1 MVDLHTHSTASDGNL
16 SPAAL
21 IREASRLKLSAIAL
35 TDHDSIKG
43 LVYARNEA
51 ERRGIRLI
59 PGIEIEINY
68 SGPGQFHLLG
78 LGISRPT
85 PAFIGA
91 VEMLSRLRK
100 DRNREILDRMRELGI
115 EAGMEELEELARGP
129 GGGPA
134 PSEDGPGEGPG
145 ESPAPSVGRPHF
157 AALLIKRGIVKNQE
171 LAFTRYLGPGKPL
184 YVPKP
189 GLDFD
194 QAQALVRESGG
205 LPILA
210 HPLSLYLSWNC
221 LPVLLEDLKDQ
232 GLAGIEAWHP
242 AAKVQECRRLEE
254 MARKLGLY
262 VSAGS
267 DFHGETRPG
276 RKLGHSSG
284 GKIDDAVLEAI
295 PELAARSATGS
306 LMSIMTP

>member
-21 IREASRLKLSAIAL
+21 IREAVRLKLSAIAL

-51 ERRGIRLI
+51 ERRGIRFI

-68 SGPGQFHLLG
+68 PGPGQFHLLG
-78 LGISRPT
+78 LGIRRPS
-85 PAFIGA
+85 PAFIEA
-91 VEMLSRLRK
+91 VEKLSRLRG

-129 GGGPA
+129 GLGGPDSA
-134 PSEDGPGEGPG
+134 EEGGER
-145 ESPAPSVGRPHF
+145 PAPSVGRPHF
-157 AALLIKRGIVKNQE
+157 AALLIKRGIVRNQE

-194 QAQALVRESGG
+194 QAQALIRESAG

-210 HPLSLYLSWNC
+210 HPLSLYLSWNR
-221 LPVLLEDLKDQ
+221 LPSFLEDLKDQ

-242 AAKVQECRRLEE
+242 AAKVQGCRRLEE
-254 MARKLGLY
+254 LARKLGLY

-267 DFHGETRPG
+267 DFHGKTRPG
-276 RKLGHSSG
+276 RRLGHSCG
-284 GKIDDAVLEAI
+284 GSIDDAVLEAI
-295 PELAARSATGS
+295 PELAA
-306 LMSIMTP
+306 P

>member
-1 MVDLHTHSTASDGNL
+1 MIDLHTHSTASDGSL

-21 IREASRLKLSAIAL
+21 IREAARLKLSAIAL

-51 ERRGIRLI
+51 ERRGIRFI

-68 SGPGQFHLLG
+68 SGRGQFHLLG
-78 LGISRPT
+78 LGISRPS
-85 PAFIGA
+85 PAFVKA
-91 VEMLSRLRK
+91 VEKLSRLRG
-100 DRNREILDRMRELGI
+100 DRNREILDRMREMGI

-129 GGGPA
+129 GR
-134 PSEDGPGEGPG
+134 EGPEAGEEAGGQAG
-145 ESPAPSVGRPHF
+145 ESPDPSVGRPHF

-171 LAFTRYLGPGKPL
+171 LAFARYLSPGKPF

-194 QAQALVRESGG
+194 QAQALIRESAG

-210 HPLSLYLSWNC
+210 HPLSLYLSWNR
-221 LPVLLEDLKDQ
+221 LPAFLGELKDQ

-242 AAKVQECRRLEE
+242 AAKVRECRRLEE
-254 MARKLGLY
+254 TARKLGLH

-267 DFHGETRPG
+267 DFHGEARPG
-276 RKLGHSSG
+276 RRLGHSCG
-284 GKIDDAVLEAI
+284 GREIDEAVLEAI
-295 PELAARSATGS
+295 PELTRPYTAGC
-306 LMSIMTP
+306 

>member
-21 IREASRLKLSAIAL
+21 IREAARLKLSAIAL

-51 ERRGIRLI
+51 ERRGLRFI

-68 SGPGQFHLLG
+68 SGRGQFHLLG
-78 LGISRPT
+78 LGISRPS
-85 PAFIGA
+85 PAFIAA
-91 VEMLSRLRK
+91 VEKLSRLRGE
-100 DRNREILDRMRELGI
+100 RNREILDRMRELGI
-115 EAGMEELEELARGP
+115 EAGMEELEALARGP
-129 GGGPA
+129 GGEGPD
-134 PSEDGPGEGPG
+134 SGEETGEQRGEGPV
-145 ESPAPSVGRPHF
+145 PSVGRPHF
-157 AALLIKRGIVKNQE
+157 AALLIKRGIVKDQE

-189 GLDFD
+189 GLDFE
-194 QAQALVRESGG
+194 QAQALIRESGG

-210 HPLSLYLSWNC
+210 HPLSLYLSWSR
-221 LPVLLEDLKDQ
+221 LPLFLGELKDQ

-242 AAKVQECRRLEE
+242 AAKVRECYRLEE
-254 MARKLGLY
+254 LARKLGLY

-267 DFHGETRPG
+267 DFHGEARPG
-276 RKLGHSSG
+276 RRLGHSCG
-284 GKIDDAVLEAI
+284 GRGIGDEVLEAI
-295 PELAARSATGS
+295 PELAAG
-306 LMSIMTP
+306 PF